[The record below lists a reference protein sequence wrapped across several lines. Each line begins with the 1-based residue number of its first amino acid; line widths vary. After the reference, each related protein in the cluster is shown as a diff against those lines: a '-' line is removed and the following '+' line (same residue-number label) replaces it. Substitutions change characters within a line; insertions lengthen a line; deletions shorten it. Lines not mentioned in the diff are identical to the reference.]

1 MLHHSKLFLTF
12 LLLLYVER
20 HLTRIHLE
28 AGSKKELAVA
38 NSAAAAKLTGA
49 LNLTQRHV
57 LALFSVSLVLLC
69 EHAKFV
75 GTLFACFMATKFTYM
90 PMLGFELLIADVTVG
105 LIEE

>member
-1 MLHHSKLFLTF
+1 MLHHSKLLLTF

-28 AGSKKELAVA
+28 AGSKEELAVA

-57 LALFSVSLVLLC
+57 LAPFSVSLVLLC

-90 PMLGFELLIADVTVG
+90 PMLGLELLIADVTAG
-105 LIEE
+105 LIGE